1 MQWSRP
7 SLQNMR
13 NFGYRVL
20 SKDAVNHNSHFLK
33 GGRPG
38 RERNL
43 YQGVTDGRI
52 NDRQLVRLTTT
63 FPNKTPALE
72 ASHVFTA

>member
-1 MQWSRP
+1 MQSSRP
-7 SLQNMR
+7 SLQNTR

-20 SKDAVNHNSHFLK
+20 SKDAVNHNSHFFNFTVVE
-33 GGRPG
+33 
-38 RERNL
+38 RERNF

-63 FPNKTPALE
+63 FPNKTPALQ